1 MRGGGNTKNAYFKIV
16 TKKYYK
22 CLTLLFS
29 DKKKVQSVPTLGD
42 IPQQ

>member
-29 DKKKVQSVPTLGD
+29 DKKKSKVCQH
-42 IPQQ
+42 